1 MSSTVLL
8 PSTSADITGGSVKAS
23 GYYGY
28 SDGVYTIAIYTTN
41 FTGRIYIQGTLA
53 SEPIET
59 DWFDISLTGSSY
71 LDFISSTNI
80 AGYTVSGNYTYIR
93 AKVTNRTEGT
103 VNKLL
108 VNIEGGFAGLIG
120 NSGSSGTSGTS
131 GTSGSGGGGTSGE
144 DGTSGTSGTSGE
156 DGTSGTSGTSGE
168 DGTSGTSGEDGTSGT
183 SGTSGED
190 GGGTTWVEVTSSQ
203 NAVDGNGYIV
213 DTSSAKTITL
223 PGTATLGD
231 TIKIIDGTGT
241 AGTNNITLSSSLNIM
256 GSGNDYIINYNEA
269 GVTIVYYNTA
279 RGWILAEN

>member
-53 SEPIET
+53 SNPAET
-59 DWFDISLTGSSY
+59 DWFNISLTGSSY
-71 LDFISSTNI
+71 LDFTSLTDV

-103 VNKLL
+103 IDKIL
-108 VNIEGGFAGLIG
+108 VNIEGGFAGLQG
-120 NSGSSGTSGTS
+120 NDGSSGTSGTS
-131 GTSGSGGGGTSGE
+131 GTSGSGGGGTSGTSGTSGD
-144 DGTSGTSGTSGE
+144 DGTSGTSGTSGD
-156 DGTSGTSGTSGE
+156 DGTSGTSGTSG
-168 DGTSGTSGEDGTSGT
+168 DDGTSGT
-183 SGTSGED
+183 SGTSGIS
-190 GGGTTWVEVTSSQ
+190 GGGTTWVEVTASQ

-223 PGTATLGD
+223 PGTAALGD

-241 AGTNNITLSSSLNIM
+241 AGTNNITLTSSLNIM